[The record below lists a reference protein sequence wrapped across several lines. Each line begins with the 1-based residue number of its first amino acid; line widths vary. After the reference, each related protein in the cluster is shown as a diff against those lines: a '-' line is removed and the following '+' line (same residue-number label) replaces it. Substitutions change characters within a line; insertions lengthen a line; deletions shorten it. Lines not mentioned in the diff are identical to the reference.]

1 GPMFSLMRG
10 ATPVIVINK
19 AQIAWDLLQKRG
31 EIYSSRP
38 RLIIAHELLSRGLR
52 GLTMPYTKQWR
63 TWRKIQN
70 TGLNVRAALA
80 YREHQT
86 LEATIALRN
95 FLRAPEQYSHH
106 ITLFAT
112 SVAFSIAYGQR
123 TATLEDEK
131 YRRNGEAP
139 CFDCMF
145 TWFRRTTFA
154 DMTSEALLQYPWLMY
169 LPRFMQWFRFRWDEG
184 YGKAE
189 MLYMELLK
197 DVEDRLKTGIA
208 KECMATRSL
217 RDQEA
222 LGISDVQLAFAM
234 AAPFAAGIDTAIS
247 RFLWSTL
254 ASRRNT
260 PQSKCTMRG
269 VHEELDRVVGRNRLP
284 NFDDQASLPCLDTF
298 VKELNRWQ
306 TITPRGVPHA
316 LAADDVYQGH
326 FIPKGTTIIVPNV
339 YTMMKDEETFP
350 DAMRFSPEGFLKTDD
365 PRMLDF
371 TLSFGFGR
379 RICPG
384 MHVALQ
390 SLYFFFRQR
399 WWRPRRF
406 MWAFT
411 VKPAQDET
419 GATVLPDMNNQVV
432 SGLTR
437 KPAPFKCVIQP
448 RFPDVAGMIHKEA
461 AEADE
466 TLKAW
471 D

>member
-1 GPMFSLMRG
+1 MFSLMRG

-19 AQIAWDLLQKRG
+19 AQIAWDLLQKRS

-86 LEATIALRN
+86 LEATNIHSR
-95 FLRAPEQYSHH
+95 
-106 ITLFAT
+106 FAT

-131 YRRNGEAP
+131 YRKNGEAP

-145 TWFRRTTFA
+145 TWFRHTTFA
-154 DMTSEALLQYPWLMY
+154 DMTPGALLQYPWLMY
-169 LPRFMQWFRFRWDEG
+169 LPRFMQWFRFKWDEG

-189 MLYMELLK
+189 KLYMELLK
-197 DVEDRLKTGIA
+197 DVEDRLKTGTA

-234 AAPFAAGIDTAIS
+234 AAPFAAGIDTAN
-247 RFLWSTL
+247 
-254 ASRRNT
+254 A
-260 PQSKCTMRG
+260 MRG

-284 NFDDQASLPCLDTF
+284 TFDDQASLPYLDAF

-306 TITPRGVPHA
+306 TITPIGVPHA
-316 LAADDVYQGH
+316 LTADDVYQGH
-326 FIPKGTTIIVPNV
+326 FVPKGTIIVPNI
-339 YTMMKDEETFP
+339 YTMMKDEEMFP
-350 DAMRFSPEGFLKTDD
+350 DAMRFSPERFLKTDD

-390 SLYFFFRQR
+390 SLYIFFA
-399 WWRPRRF
+399 RF
-406 MWAFT
+406 MWPFT

-419 GATVLPDMNNQVV
+419 GATVLPDMNNQVA